1 MFLQVDRVLNLVSPL
16 VSDQND
22 QPAEEEDPEDF
33 AEEQGMMGRLVQL
46 LQAEDADQQYLVR
59 NCCCILLLPYL
70 AKLKE
75 ILDQLYYRPQQ

>member
-1 MFLQVDRVLNLVSPL
+1 MCHPQVDRVLNLVSPL

-59 NCCCILLLPYL
+59 NYGPYYFHFTSQ
-70 AKLKE
+70 KL
-75 ILDQLYYRPQQ
+75 